1 MEYVMSESEREQ
13 LARLAL
19 LQKVSKLIL
28 AKWAW
33 LIVVVFALLATSFS
47 VYLVRHT
54 ATSGHRF
61 KAVTSLMYA
70 PRQVAR
76 IENMSDKQLM
86 SVLSRR
92 SIKRRV
98 GNEVPMPISEKECLT
113 IDLEIVQGRHPSNIF
128 TLTAR
133 APTRTSAVAKVN
145 AYAAEL
151 VKEYVSYRTRDL
163 ENWRDSIAVRKQSLQ
178 RQIADLEAEE
188 STVKA
193 SAGVVAPV
201 ETLTMLNSMLSDQR
215 RNQSDLSVQIANE
228 EAKRKRLE
236 TAVGKIGPLVA
247 MHAGSIRRK
256 SEEIAQLD
264 AEIARLRELYTD
276 ANPKVIG
283 KLEDRERLLASY
295 TTFLEE
301 NGISDID
308 VSDIDRVA
316 ESAND
321 LAETTMRI
329 AALQENLVA
338 VNRAIEANEKR
349 AGELTAVIPAYER
362 LRVRRADMD
371 SITRSLEDQIDN
383 IAYLEMSISNDLRQ
397 IERTEGA
404 DGTNPLRSRN
414 FVIAFAAAGFCS
426 AMLAVWILAL
436 ELAFGKVSGGREI
449 AAYDD
454 VRYLGALPPPG
465 RMPESTEKDV
475 LGVIALKVSDAEVPN
490 GIVLVSRLP
499 GAEWHPKFWETL
511 DWTLSMAGR
520 PTFTLE
526 IVANAEFTPPE
537 GAETLVST
545 VYKGQRGW
553 FPVDNRYTL
562 APTELQILQADLQ
575 QLREQYDLIFIHMP
589 SDIRRGGSFYDQ
601 LLAVC
606 DIALLGIGVGRT
618 PRNWF
623 SYARTHVEAAKKQA
637 MAVALGESPR
647 KVRREMEA
655 KT

>member
-1 MEYVMSESEREQ
+1 MSESEQAQ
-13 LARLAL
+13 LRRLAL
-19 LQKVSKLIL
+19 LHKVAALVLK
-28 AKWAW
+28 KWAW
-33 LIVVVFALLATSFS
+33 ALVLCFCLLSVSFALFLI
-47 VYLVRHT
+47 RHT
-54 ATSGHRF
+54 ATSGHRYR
-61 KAVTSLMYA
+61 AETSLMYA

-76 IENMSDKQLM
+76 IENMTDKQLM
-86 SVLSRR
+86 SILGRR
-92 SIKRRV
+92 SMKRRV
-98 GNEVPMPISEKECLT
+98 GAELSLSREERECLT
-113 IDLEIVQGRHPSNIF
+113 IDLSIVQGRAPSNIF
-128 TLTAR
+128 TLSAR
-133 APTRTSAVAKVN
+133 APTRGGAVEKVN

-163 ENWRDSIAVRKQSLQ
+163 ENWRDSIVVRRQSLQ

-188 STVKA
+188 ATVKA
-193 SAGVVAPV
+193 SAGVLAPV
-201 ETLTMLNSMLSDQR
+201 ETLTMLNSLLSDQR

-228 EAKRKRLE
+228 DARRRRLE
-236 TAVGKIGPLVA
+236 ASVGKIGPAVA
-247 MHAGSIRRK
+247 LHADALRRK
-256 SEEIAQLD
+256 SEEITQLDNEIAQL
-264 AEIARLRELYTD
+264 RERYTD
-276 ANPKVIG
+276 ANPKVVG
-283 KLEDRERLLASY
+283 KLEDRQRLLEEYAR
-295 TTFLEE
+295 FLREK
-301 NGISDID
+301 GIDGVD
-308 VSDIDRVA
+308 VAVIDRIA
-316 ESAND
+316 ESADD

-329 AALQENLVA
+329 AALKENLES

-349 AGELTAVIPAYER
+349 AGELTAVIPAFER
-362 LRVRRADMD
+362 LRVRRSD
-371 SITRSLEDQIDN
+371 LETILRGLDDQLEN
-383 IAYLEMSISNDLRQ
+383 ISYLEMSIGNDLRQ

-414 FVIAFAAAGFCS
+414 FVLAFAGAGFGT
-426 AMLAVWILAL
+426 AMLAFWILAL

-465 RMPESTEKDV
+465 RMPESAEKDV
-475 LGVIALKVSDAEVPN
+475 LGVIALKFSDADVPN

-537 GAETLVST
+537 GAETLVNT
-545 VYKGQRGW
+545 VYKGPSGW

-575 QLREQYDLIFIHMP
+575 QLRGQYDMVLVRMP

-601 LLAVC
+601 LLTVC
-606 DIALLGIGVGRT
+606 DSALLGIGVGAT

-623 SYARTHVEAAKKQA
+623 AYARAHVQAANKPA

>member
-236 TAVGKIGPLVA
+236 TAVGQIGP
-247 MHAGSIRRK
+247 
-256 SEEIAQLD
+256 
-264 AEIARLRELYTD
+264 
-276 ANPKVIG
+276 NPKVIG

-308 VSDIDRVA
+308 VSDIDRIA

-449 AAYDD
+449 AAYED